1 MRKVQLS
8 PPVLAACLSLAVA
21 MMPRGASVVAM
32 PQEGGASSAPAADR
46 APSQST
52 TPPTDQNSAT
62 AAASGQSTA
71 PKAPATAT
79 NPQSVAP
86 PMPTNDSYW
95 DPDWGPRRTFK
106 ASKAAPQFTGTYQSG
121 SVFVSDGSGSV
132 DIFQPDGTMIGT
144 LSTGQPLS
152 AGMAFDR
159 SGNLYV
165 TTFGLPTGV
174 VKFDVNGNLV
184 GPFGSFPASATGNS
198 YPESVLVSTSGTV
211 FVGAATLAYVCPGMT
226 SGPEPAFE
234 FSPSGSLLNTFTVA
248 GECRGTD
255 WIELLPDQVTLLY
268 TSEGTS
274 VKSFNIGTNTQN
286 PNFAANLPGAS
297 AFAFRELP
305 DGTVLVADSTVAVR
319 LGTDGTVL
327 TTYQPSA
334 APATIFALNLD
345 PDGTSFWT
353 ADLDTGTVYRFDI
366 ASGTQL
372 STFVSPTGFASGL
385 AVFGEKIVGNNNLT
399 VTINGSG
406 AGTVTSSPAGISC
419 PTTCFAPFPDNSSV
433 TLTATPSAGSTLA
446 SFSPNCV
453 PASPQTSPPTCS
465 VPIGT
470 SDVTVTSTFS
480 LSVAATISIAPATL
494 TFGSQAVGTTSA
506 AQTVTVTNTSE
517 STVTFTNIVTTGDF
531 AGATLAQ
538 CPSIAVGGT
547 PCTLHITFTPTA
559 TGTRSGAITFTD
571 NATGSPQ
578 SVILAGTGTS
588 SSTTIG
594 ITPTSLTFGSQAVG
608 TTSPAQMVTVSNTGG
623 NPLTFTSITTSGDFA
638 GATLAQCPSIAVEA
652 EPCVFSITFK
662 PTVTGTRT
670 GTITFTDNATGSPQ
684 TVTLTGTG
692 TSAAATVTV
701 TPSSLTFGSQTVGT
715 TSAPLSVT
723 VTNTSTASVT
733 FAGFTISGANAEN
746 FGTPLPTSGTMC
758 SPTGTLAAGASCTI
772 NVLFTPGANGT
783 FTATLNIA
791 DNATGSPQMVALS
804 GTGVTSQVA
813 ITVPPGGSTT
823 ATTVPGGTAYF
834 GLMISGAPG
843 VKGTVQLG
851 CVPSSVVITCN
862 VIPATVTLNGGTTEI
877 AFGIQSFCQG
887 TTPATGMAVPGGM
900 GGGLGMLLVTMMLGG
915 AVWTFRRKQRVAL
928 TFATLLM
935 VALGSA
941 ACNSL
946 PQGPNGATPPGT
958 YNLSLTT
965 TFNGQT
971 QTLPNFLTLVV
982 K

>member
-8 PPVLAACLSLAVA
+8 PPVLAACLSLAAA
-21 MMPRGASVVAM
+21 MLPRGASAVAV

-46 APSQST
+46 APSQSA
-52 TPPTDQNSAT
+52 TPPPDQNSAT
-62 AAASGQSTA
+62 APASGQSTA

-79 NPQSVAP
+79 NPRSLAP

-95 DPDWGPRRTFK
+95 DSDWGPRRTFK

-198 YPESVLVSTSGTV
+198 SPESVLVSTSGNV
-211 FVGAATLAYVCPGMT
+211 FVGAATPANVCPGTT

-286 PNFAANLPGAS
+286 PDFAANLPGAS

-327 TTYQPSA
+327 TTYQPSS

-353 ADLDTGTVYRFDI
+353 ADLVTGTVYRFDI

-406 AGTVTSSPAGISC
+406 AGTVTSSPTGISC

-433 TLTATPSAGSTLA
+433 TLTATPAAGSTLA
-446 SFSPNCV
+446 SFSSNCV
-453 PASPQTSPPTCS
+453 PATPQPSPPTCS
-465 VPIGT
+465 VPIGA
-470 SDVTVTSTFS
+470 SDVTVTSTFN

-517 STVTFTNIVTTGDF
+517 STVTFTSIVTTGDF

-547 PCTLHITFTPTA
+547 PCKFQITFTPTA

-594 ITPTSLTFGSQAVG
+594 ITPASLTFGNQAVG
-608 TTSPAQMVTVSNTGG
+608 TTSAAQMVTVSNTGG
-623 NPLTFTSITTSGDFA
+623 NPLTFTSIVTSGDFA

-662 PTVTGTRT
+662 PTATGTRT
-670 GTITFTDNATGSPQ
+670 GTILFTDNATGGPQ
-684 TVTLTGTG
+684 MVTLTGTG
-692 TSAAATVTV
+692 TSGTATLTV
-701 TPSSLTFGSQTVGT
+701 TPSSLTFGSQAVST
-715 TSAPLSVT
+715 TSAALTVT
-723 VTNTSTASVT
+723 VMNTSTATVT
-733 FAGFTISGANAEN
+733 FAGFTISGANAGD
-746 FGTPLPTSGTMC
+746 FAVPQPTSSAGC
-758 SPTGTLAAGASCTI
+758 SASGTLAAGASCTI
-772 NVLFTPGANGT
+772 NVVFTPGANGS

-804 GTGVTSQVA
+804 GMGVTSQVI

-834 GLMISGAPG
+834 GLMISGAEG
-843 VKGTVQLG
+843 VTGTVQLG

-862 VIPATVTLNGGTTEI
+862 VIPNTVTLNGGTTEI

-887 TTPATGMAVPGGM
+887 ATTATGFVPPI
-900 GGGLGMLLVTMMLGG
+900 GGGVGLLLVTMVLGG
-915 AVWTFRRKQRVAL
+915 GVWVFRGNRRVAV
-928 TFATLLM
+928 TFATLLL
-935 VALGSA
+935 VGLGSA

-946 PQGPNGATPPGT
+946 PQGPSGATPPGT
-958 YNLSLTT
+958 YTLSLTT
-965 TFNGQT
+965 TFKGQT
-971 QTLPNFLTLVV
+971 QTLANFLTLVV